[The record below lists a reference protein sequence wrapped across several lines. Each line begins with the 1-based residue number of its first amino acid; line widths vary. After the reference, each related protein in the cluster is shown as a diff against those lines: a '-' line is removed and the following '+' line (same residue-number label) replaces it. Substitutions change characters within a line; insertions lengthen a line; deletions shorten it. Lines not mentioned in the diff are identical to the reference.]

1 MGYTILYD
9 KRLVQL
15 SDGRYF
21 FMLQLGESNVKE
33 RINGRYYPQKKWTVL
48 KDEKSQKMFFTM
60 GELQYQIFRRIAD
73 SINEDGTTNL
83 AYGKGQF
90 FETPNDLRR
99 FFTTGLKNAVTI
111 EQLEEAK
118 NGLYVGCR
126 KEGVSDEVKML
137 IEGEEELL
145 STVADMQE
153 KLGDGVYI
161 GFNNRNLNALHIKG
175 QFKELYKQT
184 SQWYTI
190 SGMLNREGDE
200 PKKVYFRRRSNRRLF
215 VTDDLSEAKPFA
227 TEEEAQK
234 CMGDFPELKDNID
247 FYIEEQTEEI
257 MMKRRVYIKNQK
269 EIEQE

>member
-21 FMLQLGESNVKE
+21 FMLQLGDSNVKE
-33 RINGRYYPQKKWTVL
+33 QINGRYYPQKKWTVL

-60 GELQYQIFRRIAD
+60 GELQYQIFRRLAD
-73 SINEDGTTNL
+73 RINEDGTTNL

-118 NGLYVGCR
+118 NDLYVGCR
-126 KEGVSDEVKML
+126 KEGVSDELKMC
-137 IEGEEELL
+137 IEGEAELL
-145 STVADMQE
+145 STVADLQE
-153 KLGDGVYI
+153 KFGDGVYI
-161 GFNNRNLNALHIKG
+161 GFHNRNLNALHIKG
-175 QFKELYKQT
+175 QFKELCKQT

-190 SGMLNREGDE
+190 SAMLEREGDE
-200 PKKVYFRRRSNRRLF
+200 PRKVYFRRRSNKRLF
-215 VTDDLSEAKPFA
+215 VTEDLSEAKPFA

-234 CMGDFPELKDNID
+234 CMDDFPALKDKAD
-247 FYIEEQTEEI
+247 FYIEEQTDEI

>member
-15 SDGRYF
+15 SDGKYF
-21 FMLQLGESNVKE
+21 FMLQLGDSKVKE
-33 RINGRYYPQKKWTVL
+33 QINGRYYPQKKWTVL

-73 SINEDGTTNL
+73 SINEDGTTKL

-118 NGLYVGCR
+118 NDLYVGCR
-126 KEGVSDEVKML
+126 KEGVSDELKMC
-137 IEGEEELL
+137 IEGEAELL
-145 STVADMQE
+145 STVADLQE
-153 KLGDGVYI
+153 KFGDGVYI
-161 GFNNRNLNALHIKG
+161 GFHNRNLNTLHIKG
-175 QFKELYKQT
+175 QFKELCKQT

-190 SGMLNREGDE
+190 SAMLEREGDE
-200 PKKVYFRRRSNRRLF
+200 PRKVYFRRRSNKRLF
-215 VTDDLSEAKPFA
+215 VTEDLSEAKPFA

-234 CMGDFPELKDNID
+234 CMDDFPALKDKAD
-247 FYIEEQTEEI
+247 FYIEEQTDEI